1 MTMPLYTNDRDG
13 IMRRGLARDMVRPL
27 NSEPWM
33 AGLEWDKTTDK
44 YTRLG
49 YAGSRDRSPFDTW
62 LPWAGMRR
70 CNLDDNGKVTAY
82 HGDAAYRADGSNGQV
97 MVEIPAFWYRT
108 EILSTGYRWC
118 VSPCALPG
126 FKLHPAFVRHGVI
139 KSRVFVGAYKAS
151 AYDVTASATEVNTI
165 TVTAG
170 ASASGNVT
178 ITLDGNRPITVAV
191 VAGDDANAVAAKLR
205 AATYDCSPY
214 SPQSFAASG
223 ADAACILTCSV
234 PGLKTTATFS
244 GGTTGVTATVAKTV
258 TGAGGYMLND
268 PTGRDNTATTG
279 DKLASVSGVKPI
291 SGWKTS
297 LTLNE
302 ARTLAHN
309 RGAGWEVIDFLT
321 ASALQL
327 LYLVEYA
334 SFNSQAT
341 LGNGILS
348 ITDDGATNMSP
359 YTGQTNALGNASG
372 SATGN
377 THYQTGQ
384 AANSVTYRGVE
395 DFFGNLW
402 EWTDGIN
409 IKADY
414 KPWIADH
421 GFASDTF
428 AAPYVDSGLTLCATN
443 GYVTDIALDADND
456 YGFLASAVGGSAS
469 AKLCDY
475 YYRALGNRAA
485 LRGGNWAV
493 GTYGG
498 AFCWALYIEASYSAR
513 GVGAR
518 LAFVG

>member
-1 MTMPLYTNDRDG
+1 MPLYTNDYDGHLRRPLVRD
-13 IMRRGLARDMVRPL
+13 IVRPIV
-27 NSEPWM
+27 SQPWM
-33 AGLEWDKTTDK
+33 AGLEWNKSTDK

-49 YAGSRDRSPFDTW
+49 YASMRDRSAFDTW

-70 CNLDDNGKVTAY
+70 CNIDDTGKVTAY
-82 HGDAAYRADGSNGQV
+82 HGDPGYAVDGSNGQV
-97 MVEIPAFWYRT
+97 MVEIPAFYYRVDV
-108 EILSTGYRWC
+108 LPTGYRWY
-118 VSPCALPG
+118 VSPVPVPG
-126 FKLHPAFVRHGVI
+126 FKLHPAFMRNGVR

-170 ASASGNVT
+170 ASASGNLT

-191 VAGDDANAVAAKLR
+191 TAGDTAEQVAAKLR
-205 AATYDCSPY
+205 AATYNCAPY
-214 SPQSFAASG
+214 SPQSFIPSGSG
-223 ADAACILTCSV
+223 ADCVLTCSV
-234 PGLKTTATFS
+234 PGLKTTTAFAAAA
-244 GGTTGVTATVAKTV
+244 TGVTATVAKTV
-258 TGAGGYMLND
+258 AGAGGYMLND
-268 PTGRDNTATTG
+268 PAGRDNTATTG

-291 SGWKTS
+291 SRWKSS
-297 LTLNE
+297 LTLPE

-327 LYLVEYA
+327 LYLIEYA

-348 ITDDGATNMSP
+348 ITDDGATNMAP
-359 YTGQTNALGNASG
+359 YTGQTNALGNVSG

-384 AANSVTYRGVE
+384 DANDVTYRGVE
-395 DFFGNLW
+395 GLFGNIW

-428 AAPYVDSGLTLCATN
+428 AAPYVDSGLTLCATD
-443 GYVTDIALDADND
+443 GYATDIALDADND

-469 AKLCDY
+469 TKLCDY
-475 YYRALGNRAA
+475 YYRAAGNKAA
-485 LRGGNWAV
+485 LRGGSWYY
-493 GTYGG
+493 GTTGGG
-498 AFCWALYIEASYSAR
+498 AFSWTLSNAASSSHR
-513 GVGAR
+513 TFGAR